1 MVLAS
6 LHLGYPTIVQ
16 THLVFACQSSV
27 LQNKYIY
34 PSNDMKTHL
43 TGFRWAQLQYCGST
57 SPAVMRSIVENICA
71 CNGGNAQCRGE
82 VQLHLH

>member
-6 LHLGYPTIVQ
+6 LHLGYPTTVQ

-27 LQNKYIY
+27 PQIKYIY

-43 TGFRWAQLQYCGST
+43 TGFHWAPLQYCGSS
-57 SPAVMRSIVENICA
+57 SPAVVCSIVESICA
-71 CNGGNAQCRGE
+71 CNGGRFN
-82 VQLHLH
+82 